1 MREIIDKLV
10 NRVNL
15 TEKQMFEVMRAIME
29 GKMTSVQIAAIITAL
44 RIKGETVE
52 EITGAVK
59 AMRSKANTI
68 KPLLEYYIDT
78 CGTGGDGGHTFN
90 VSTASALVAAAGGV
104 SVAKH
109 GNRSVSSRCGSAD
122 VLESLGVCID
132 LTADVVK
139 QCIEKE
145 KIGFMF
151 APLFHPSM
159 KYAAVP
165 RKEMGIRTIFNILGP
180 LTNPAMAKGQMLG
193 VYDKALMHTLAKVLQ
208 NLGTERAM
216 LVCGEDGLDEITLT
230 TKTNVCELKDGEIYE
245 YQIDPKVYGFDYCHL
260 EDLTGG
266 DAKENAN
273 IITDILSGR
282 CKGPKTD
289 MVILNS
295 AAALYI
301 GKKANDLEEGIRMA
315 EKIIEEGSGLQKLK
329 VFATHSQLLKKQS
342 TKGVAV

>member
-1 MREIIDKLV
+1 MKNILDKLV
-10 NRVNL
+10 GRENL
-15 TEKQMFEVMRAIME
+15 TAQQMFEVMELIME
-29 GKMTSVQIAAIITAL
+29 GKMTPAQIAAIITAL

-68 KPLLEYYIDT
+68 TPQLDYYIDT

-104 SVAKH
+104 AVAKH

-122 VLESLGVCID
+122 VLASLGVCID
-132 LTADVVK
+132 LAPSDVK
-139 QCIEKE
+139 ACIEQA

-159 KYAAVP
+159 KYAAAP
-165 RKEMGIRTIFNILGP
+165 RKELGIRTIFNILGP
-180 LTNPAMAKGQMLG
+180 LTNPAMAEGQILG
-193 VYDKALMHTLAKVLQ
+193 VYDKRLMPTLAKVLL

-216 LVCGEDGLDEITLT
+216 LVCGEDGMDEITLT
-230 TKTNVCELKDGEIYE
+230 TKTNICELKDGYINE
-245 YQIDPKVYGFDYCHL
+245 YQIDPKDYGFNYCEL
-260 EDLTGG
+260 KALAGG
-266 DAKENAN
+266 DASENAQ
-273 IITDILSGR
+273 IIINILSGYD
-282 CKGPKTD
+282 KGAKRD

-301 GKKANDLEEGIRMA
+301 GKKASDLGQGIQLARQ
-315 EKIIEEGSGLQKLK
+315 IIEEESALQKLK
-329 VFATHSQLLKKQS
+329 EFASFTQSLKRES
-342 TKGVAV
+342 